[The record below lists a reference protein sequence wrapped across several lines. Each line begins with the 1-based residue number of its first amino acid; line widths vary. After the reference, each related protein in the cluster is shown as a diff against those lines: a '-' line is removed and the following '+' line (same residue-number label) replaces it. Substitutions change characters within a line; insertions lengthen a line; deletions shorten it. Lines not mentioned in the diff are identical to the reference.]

1 MVRVEVD
8 QDLCIGCGTCVDLC
22 PEIFE
27 WSEQEEKARAA
38 GDEVP
43 DGLKDACQEATES
56 CPTDAITA
64 H

>member
-1 MVRVEVD
+1 MRVEVD

-22 PEIFE
+22 PEVFE
-27 WSEQEEKARAA
+27 WMEAEEKAKAIEN
-38 GDEVP
+38 EVP
-43 DGLKDACQEATES
+43 DDFEDMCQEATES

>member
-1 MVRVEVD
+1 MRVEVD

-22 PEIFE
+22 PEVFE
-27 WSEQEEKARAA
+27 WVETEEKAKAV

-43 DGLKDACQEATES
+43 DGLKGACREATES
-56 CPTDAITA
+56 CPTDAITT